1 MKDERN
7 IDEEGT
13 KAYAEIEVWT
23 QEWVPKFQ
31 ERRNVQKLL
40 EAIAAK
46 GSFLDSRYPNT
57 PELSY
62 RSWIITS
69 LTVGLEKSWPEGNE
83 LIVQEANKKGIS
95 PASNIVSGARLFA
108 ESCLRQTLNQM
119 AKKRNLDR

>member
-108 ESCLRQTLNQM
+108 ESCLRQILKQM
-119 AKKRNLDR
+119 GEKEKS